1 MSELRE
7 KAGSPYIFR
16 TRVTELLGIEY
27 PIIGGCMQ
35 YITGPE
41 FVAAI
46 SNAGALGIMSSAMFS
61 TQEDFR
67 SAVRKLKALTDK
79 PFAVNLNL
87 FQALRPID
95 NRQYLEVILAEGV
108 PVVEFSGNRP
118 EESLLARLK
127 DAGIKVLHK
136 CVSIRHALTAQR
148 LGVSCITLMGSE
160 GGGHIGE
167 WGLTTMSLIPR
178 ATGLLDVPIVAAG
191 GITDGRSFLAALDL
205 GAEGVLMGTR
215 LLLTRECP
223 IHHNIKRAL
232 IGATELDTILI
243 LGVVHNQLRVWR
255 NEAALKAQEL
265 EDNNASAQEI
275 FQVVAGTNTKR
286 LLEDGDINAGVLACS
301 QSIGAITEIKTVSE
315 VIGGTIEEAHA
326 IRTRLGN

>member
-1 MSELRE
+1 M
-7 KAGSPYIFR
+7 FR

-136 CVSIRHALTAQR
+136 CVNIRHALTAQR